1 MAMTTSPS
9 VTEACVKRAV
19 LGLSAVGLVLSAAV
33 AAFASPVK
41 GDIPTLETTGVAF
54 TGGKYVFNR
63 PGVNHGAFE
72 WSGWLRDTIGAD
84 QHNVYVELKVQG
96 HDWVRYYGK
105 QRSSVKLH
113 HSNWNGAQRYTG
125 EARFRACRDRG
136 TLRPDNCLQS
146 KMLNYNWDRG

>member
-9 VTEACVKRAV
+9 VTEVRVKRAV
-19 LGLSAVGLVLSAAV
+19 LGLAALGLVFSGAV

-41 GDIPTLETTGVAF
+41 GAIPDLEATGVAF
-54 TGGKYVFNR
+54 TGGRYVFNR
-63 PGVNHGAFE
+63 PTVNHGAFE
-72 WSGWLRDTIGAD
+72 WSGWLRDTVAAD
-84 QHNVYVELKVQG
+84 RHNVYVEVKAQG
-96 HDWVRYYGK
+96 HDWLRYYGK

-125 EARFRACRDRG
+125 EARLRACRDRG

-146 KMLNYNWDRG
+146 KLLNYNWDRG